1 MHIHKAHSVIVYWL
15 WILYMTKIPWM
26 FNVFNDKCCMYEC
39 MTYIYVISSRFC
51 LTKGKG
57 IKLNFISTLRNCGVK
72 QYLLPTIINNLLLS
86 ILPRQIWR
94 KRLYETGKD
103 SFFFP
108 MKKWIWPTS
117 QAIINH
123 KALVFKSEMHFDL
136 LYDLVLTSRMWI
148 HSTLDQCCITALT
161 LTGVAA

>member
-1 MHIHKAHSVIVYWL
+1 MHIYNWL
-15 WILYMTKIPWM
+15 WILYMTKISWM
-26 FNVFNDKCCMYEC
+26 FNFFDDEGYCMYEC
-39 MTYIYVISSRFC
+39 MTYIYIISSRFC

-57 IKLNFISTLRNCGVK
+57 IKLNFILTRTNCGIK

-94 KRLYETGKD
+94 KRLYETL
-103 SFFFP
+103 FFP

-136 LYDLVLTSRMWI
+136 LYDLVLTSRIWI
-148 HSTLDQCCITALT
+148 HSTLYQCCITALT
-161 LTGVAA
+161 LTGVAASTALHAL